1 MSDMQWNSLTQMF
14 FDQAEV
20 HKDKPL
26 LFAKNKEAW
35 ESRTWTETAEDVA
48 RLGQALRSLGIEKGD
63 RVIIVSENRP
73 EWMVADFA
81 IMAIGAISVPTYT
94 TNTVRDHLHIV
105 ENSGAKAAIVSTR
118 ALARNFLKAAHQVDD
133 MQNVITMQEVPLE
146 QTINADVH
154 HWDSI
159 MAAQTPD
166 VASLHKETQ
175 SVTREG
181 LACIIYTSGTGGA
194 PKGVMLHHGSLMHN
208 AEGASEVIAPLGLE
222 NNAFLSFLPLSH
234 AYEHT
239 TGLCWPIAI
248 GAEIWYA
255 ESIEK
260 LATNMAEARP
270 TVMVVVPRLFEMLR
284 TRITRGVQADGG
296 LKAKLFDRAIVL
308 GTKRQKGEEPLGF
321 FEKIESKFLDITVRK
336 KVRNQFGGR
345 LKALVSG
352 GAPLS
357 PDVGYFFASLGLPL
371 MQGYGQTES
380 GPVVSV
386 NPPSAPKMHTVGQ
399 IFKNTEVKIAE
410 DGEIL
415 VRGDLVMKGYWRNE
429 KATSET
435 IVDGWLHTGDIGQID
450 DDGYLEITDRK
461 KDIIV
466 NDKGDNVSP
475 QRVEG
480 LLALEDEIAQA
491 MVYGDKRP
499 HMVALIVPDADWLVG
514 WAKSNGKSAARLEKL
529 ADDPD
534 LHKAIDAAVGRI
546 NKRLSNIEKVRRFA
560 IATEAFSIENE
571 QMTPSL
577 KLRRHV
583 VKEIYKET
591 LEGLYKSRSTK
602 P

>member
-1 MSDMQWNSLTQMF
+1 MAIKQWNSLTQMF
-14 FDQAEV
+14 FEQAV
-20 HKDKPL
+20 ALRDKPL
-26 LFAKNKEAW
+26 LFSKNKETW
-35 ESRTWTETAEDVA
+35 QSETWTEVAEKIT
-48 RLGQALRSLGIEKGD
+48 RLGAALRAMGIDKGD
-63 RVIIVSENRP
+63 RVVIVSENRP

-81 IMAIGAISVPTYT
+81 IMAIGAVSVPTYT
-94 TNTVRDHLHIV
+94 TNTVRDHLHII
-105 ENSGAKAAIVSTR
+105 ENSGAKAAIVSTKN
-118 ALARNFLKAAHQVDD
+118 LARTFLRAAHQCDELQHAIVMERVSIEQQLNVTVYEWDKVLADQPTDIEGFRENCAGVSRDD
-133 MQNVITMQEVPLE
+133 I
-146 QTINADVH
+146 
-154 HWDSI
+154 
-159 MAAQTPD
+159 
-166 VASLHKETQ
+166 
-175 SVTREG
+175 
-181 LACIIYTSGTGGA
+181 ACIIYTSGTGGA
-194 PKGVMLHHGSLMHN
+194 PKGVMLHHGSLLHN
-208 AEGASEVIAPLGLE
+208 AEGASTVIEPLGLK

-239 TGLCWPIAI
+239 TGLCWPLTI

-296 LKAKLFDRAIVL
+296 LKAKLFDRALAL
-308 GTKRQKGEEPLGF
+308 GFKVQRDREPLSL
-321 FEKIESKFLDITVRK
+321 FEKLEDWFLNRTVRK
-336 KVRNQFGGR
+336 KVRKQFGGR

-386 NPPSAPKMHTVGQ
+386 NPPWAPKMHTVGTL
-399 IFKNTEVKIAE
+399 FDKTEAKIAD

-415 VRGDLVMKGYWRNE
+415 LKGELVMKGYWRNQ
-429 KATSET
+429 KATEET
-435 IVDGWLHTGDIGQID
+435 IKDGWLHTGDIGHFD

-491 MVYGDKRP
+491 MIYGDKRP
-499 HMVALIVPDADWLVG
+499 HMVALIVPDSDWLVG
-514 WAKSNGKSAARLEKL
+514 WAKENGKSAARLEKL
-529 ADDPD
+529 YDDND
-534 LHKAIDAAVGRI
+534 LRKAIDAAVARI
-546 NKRLSNIEKVRRFA
+546 NKRLSNIEKVRKFTLA
-560 IATEAFSIENE
+560 KEAFTIENA

-583 VKEIYKET
+583 VKEVYKDE
-591 LEGLYKSRSTK
+591 LEGMY
-602 P
+602 

>member
-1 MSDMQWNSLTQMF
+1 MF
-14 FDQAEV
+14 FEQAV
-20 HKDKPL
+20 TLRDKPL
-26 LFAKNKEAW
+26 LFSKNGETW
-35 ESRTWTETAEDVA
+35 QSESWTEAAEKIT
-48 RLGQALRSLGIEKGD
+48 RLGAALRAMGVDKGD
-63 RVIIVSENRP
+63 RVVIVSENRP
-73 EWMVADFA
+73 EWMIADFA
-81 IMAIGAISVPTYT
+81 IMAIGAVSVPTYT
-94 TNTVRDHLHIV
+94 TNTVRDHLHII
-105 ENSGAKAAIVSTR
+105 ENSGAKAAIVSTKN
-118 ALARNFLKAAHQVDD
+118 LARSFLRAAHQCDELQHTIVMERVSIEQQLNVTVYEWDKVISDQAADIEGFRENCAGVSRDD
-133 MQNVITMQEVPLE
+133 I
-146 QTINADVH
+146 
-154 HWDSI
+154 
-159 MAAQTPD
+159 
-166 VASLHKETQ
+166 
-175 SVTREG
+175 
-181 LACIIYTSGTGGA
+181 ACIIYTSGTGGA
-194 PKGVMLHHGSLMHN
+194 PKGVMLHHGSLLHN
-208 AEGASEVIAPLGLE
+208 AEGASAVIEPLGLKD
-222 NNAFLSFLPLSH
+222 NAFLSFLPLSH

-239 TGLCWPIAI
+239 TGLCWPLTI

-296 LKAKLFDRAIVL
+296 LKAKLFDRAL
-308 GTKRQKGEEPLGF
+308 ALGF
-321 FEKIESKFLDITVRK
+321 KVQRDRQPLSIFEKLEDWFLNRTVRK
-336 KVRNQFGGR
+336 KVRKQFGGR

-386 NPPSAPKMHTVGQ
+386 NPPWAPKMHTVGTL
-399 IFKNTEVKIAE
+399 FDNTEAKIAE

-415 VRGDLVMKGYWRNE
+415 LKGELVMKGYWRNQ
-429 KATSET
+429 KATEET
-435 IVDGWLHTGDIGQID
+435 IKDGWLHTGDIGHFD

-491 MVYGDKRP
+491 MIYGDKRP
-499 HMVALIVPDADWLVG
+499 HMVALIVPDSDWLVG
-514 WAKSNGKSAARLEKL
+514 WAKENGKSAARLEKL
-529 ADDPD
+529 YDDND
-534 LHKAIDAAVGRI
+534 LRKAIDTAVARI
-546 NKRLSNIEKVRRFA
+546 NKRLSNIEKVRKFTLA
-560 IATEAFSIENE
+560 KEAFTIENA

-583 VKEIYKET
+583 VKEVYKDE
-591 LEGLYKSRSTK
+591 LEGMY
-602 P
+602 

>member
-1 MSDMQWNSLTQMF
+1 MAIKQWNSLTQMF
-14 FDQAEV
+14 FEQAV
-20 HKDKPL
+20 TLRDKPL
-26 LFAKNKEAW
+26 LFSKNG
-35 ESRTWTETAEDVA
+35 ESWQSETWTQAAEKIT
-48 RLGQALRSLGIEKGD
+48 RLGAALRAMGVDKGD
-63 RVIIVSENRP
+63 RVVIVSENRP
-73 EWMVADFA
+73 EWMIADFA
-81 IMAIGAISVPTYT
+81 IMAIGAVSVPTYT
-94 TNTVRDHLHIV
+94 TNTVRDHLHII
-105 ENSGAKAAIVSTR
+105 ENSGAKAAIVSTKN
-118 ALARNFLKAAHQVDD
+118 LARSFLRAAHQCDELQHTIVMERVSIEQQLNVTVYEWDKVIADQTADIQGFRENCAGVSRDD
-133 MQNVITMQEVPLE
+133 I
-146 QTINADVH
+146 
-154 HWDSI
+154 
-159 MAAQTPD
+159 
-166 VASLHKETQ
+166 
-175 SVTREG
+175 
-181 LACIIYTSGTGGA
+181 ACIIYTSGTGGA
-194 PKGVMLHHGSLMHN
+194 PKGVMLHHGSLLHN
-208 AEGASEVIAPLGLE
+208 AEGASSVIEPLGLKD
-222 NNAFLSFLPLSH
+222 NAFLSFLPLSH

-239 TGLCWPIAI
+239 TGLCWPLTI

-296 LKAKLFDRAIVL
+296 LKAKLFDRAL
-308 GTKRQKGEEPLGF
+308 ALGF
-321 FEKIESKFLDITVRK
+321 KVQRDRLPLSIFEKLEDWFLNRTVRK
-336 KVRNQFGGR
+336 KVRKQFGGR

-386 NPPSAPKMHTVGQ
+386 NPPWAPKMHTVGTL
-399 IFKNTEVKIAE
+399 FDNTEAKIAE

-415 VRGDLVMKGYWRNE
+415 LKGELVMKGYWRNQ
-429 KATSET
+429 KATEET
-435 IVDGWLHTGDIGQID
+435 IKDGWLHTGDIGHFD

-491 MVYGDKRP
+491 MIYGDKRP
-499 HMVALIVPDADWLVG
+499 HMVALIVPDSDWLVG
-514 WAKSNGKSAARLEKL
+514 WAKENGKSAARLEKL
-529 ADDPD
+529 HDDND
-534 LHKAIDAAVGRI
+534 LRKAIDTAVARI
-546 NKRLSNIEKVRRFA
+546 NKRLSNIEKVRKFTLA
-560 IATEAFSIENE
+560 KEAFTIENA

-583 VKEIYKET
+583 VKEVYKDE
-591 LEGLYKSRSTK
+591 LEGMY
-602 P
+602 